1 MMESK
6 SSWEC
11 AGCIT
16 CPFSCT
22 AESEQA
28 QNYGCLPE
36 PWEIISMR
44 RDFGKTWACHDDTTK
59 PCAGAIQ
66 YMAEEGLPYKVIDSN
81 LLTLE
86 DEWHMYVKRNDER

>member
-1 MMESK
+1 
-6 SSWEC
+6 
-11 AGCIT
+11 
-16 CPFSCT
+16 
-22 AESEQA
+22 
-28 QNYGCLPE
+28 
-36 PWEIISMR
+36 MR
-44 RDFGKTWACHDDTTK
+44 RDFGKTWACHDDFNK